1 MLNCEKIPIG
11 VLLFSINKE
20 WDYGINLYRMTQ
32 NHQAMAKN
40 VSCVISV
47 NI

>member
-20 WDYGINLYRMTQ
+20 WDYGINLYRMTL
-32 NHQAMAKN
+32 NYQAIAKN
-40 VSCVISV
+40 ISRIISAV
-47 NI
+47 